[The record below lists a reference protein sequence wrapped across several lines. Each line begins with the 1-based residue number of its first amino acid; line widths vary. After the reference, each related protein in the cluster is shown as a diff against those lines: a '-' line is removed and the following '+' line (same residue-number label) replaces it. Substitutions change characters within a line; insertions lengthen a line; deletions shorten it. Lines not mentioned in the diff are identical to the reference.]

1 MAVPNLAN
9 DLTEGMYVML
19 YVQYSAL
26 ITDTTRVKAVGAI
39 EQFGEWQ
46 ASRALTLT
54 RTHVPGWYRA
64 LVMVNESRVP
74 FEYKYVLY
82 DEADGTTLW
91 ESGANRVLENSA
103 SNQMIALIVKCDF
116 FNS

>member
-1 MAVPNLAN
+1 
-9 DLTEGMYVML
+9 MYVML
-19 YVQYSAL
+19 YVQYTSL
-26 ITDTTRVKAVGAI
+26 ITDTTRVKVVGAI

-46 ASRALTLT
+46 ATRAFTLT
-54 RTHVPGWYRA
+54 RTSVPGWYRA

-91 ESGANRVLENSA
+91 ESGSNRVLENSA
-103 SNQMIALIVKCDF
+103 SNQMIALIVKCDYF
-116 FNS
+116 HDK